1 MPTSDRIFPLC
12 ELLLG
17 AAYADGQLQS
27 QETTEIRALLIELA
41 GELRIEVE
49 ACIASFE
56 PAKFQPSSVL
66 GLFRDDSEED
76 RRRLLLLV
84 STVIEADDEI
94 DLAESEYL
102 REVAAGLGLPDSALE
117 GLAVDIEI
125 EEIKDTLEAVRKG
138 PPSPPLRT

>member
-125 EEIKDTLEAVRKG
+125 EEVKDTLEAVRR
-138 PPSPPLRT
+138 PPPPPPRG